1 MNRRYLRGDQSLVR
15 EINLST
21 VLRYLHHD
29 APLSRAG
36 LANLTGLNKT
46 TVSSLV
52 EELLGWGL
60 IREVGLDTS
69 SGGRPATLLDLNPEA
84 GCIIGVALGVDFVS
98 VVLSDFAGQ
107 ILWRRLQETDPAESQ
122 DRTIQSTLQIVD
134 QASGV
139 GRSRGARLLG
149 LGLATPGTVNVKEG
163 LLIFSPNLQW
173 YYVPYRKIFQAHTG
187 LPVIVDN
194 DANAAAQAEHLF
206 GVARN
211 AQNFVSVFAGVG
223 VGGGLFL
230 NGELYRGAGGYAG
243 EIGHTN
249 FMVEAYRRPCR
260 CGSRGCW
267 ETSIAQDSVVERV
280 RARLSVGRNSLVSRL
295 MAEQGSPLTLP
306 LIVQAADANDA
317 ETMEALA
324 ETGSLM
330 GLGVSNLVSI
340 LNPEMVVIGGPLSIA
355 GKYLLPP
362 IEQAVADTTLP
373 EIGQQ
378 VQILLSAFGADASV
392 MGAVALVVESILTDP
407 SSVERFSGMSASD
420 AKGGESKLESS
431 AKQMRG
437 DRLAGGSPLRL

>member
-1 MNRRYLRGDQSLVR
+1 LNRRYLRGDQTLVR

-21 VLRYLHHD
+21 VLRYLHQD

-52 EELLGWGL
+52 EELLDRVL

-84 GCIIGVALGVDFVS
+84 GCIIGVALGVDFIS
-98 VVLSDFAGQ
+98 VVLSDFVGQ
-107 ILWRRLQETDPAESQ
+107 TLWRRRQETDPAESQ
-122 DRTIQSTLQIVD
+122 DRMIQSMLLIVD
-134 QASGV
+134 EAMTAA
-139 GRSRGARLLG
+139 RSSGARLLG

-173 YYVPYRKIFQAHTG
+173 YDVPYRRIFQARTG
-187 LPVIVDN
+187 LSVIVDN

-206 GVARN
+206 GVARK

-267 ETSIAQDSVVERV
+267 ETSIAQDSVIERI

-306 LIVQAADANDA
+306 LIVQAADAGDA
-317 ETMEALA
+317 EALEALT

-330 GLGVSNLVSI
+330 GYGVANLVSTF
-340 LNPEMVVIGGPLSIA
+340 NPEMVVLGGPLSIA

-362 IEQAVADTTLP
+362 VWESIEQTTLP
-373 EIGQQ
+373 EMREQ

-392 MGAVALVVESILTDP
+392 MGAVALVVESILAFP
-407 SSVERFSGMSASD
+407 SRVARNSAGSQRREER
-420 AKGGESKLESS
+420 
-431 AKQMRG
+431 
-437 DRLAGGSPLRL
+437 

>member
-1 MNRRYLRGDQSLVR
+1 MNRRYRTGDQTLVR
-15 EINLST
+15 EINLAT
-21 VLRYLHHD
+21 VLRYLHQD
-29 APLSRAG
+29 GPLSRAG

-46 TVSSLV
+46 TVSSLAQ
-52 EELLGWGL
+52 ELLDRRL
-60 IREVGLDTS
+60 IREVGLDIS

-84 GCIIGVALGVDFVS
+84 GCIIGVALGVDFIS
-98 VVLSDFAGQ
+98 VILSDFVGQ
-107 ILWRRLQETDPAESQ
+107 ILWRRQQETDPAESQ
-122 DRTIQSTLQIVD
+122 GRMIQWMLQIVD
-134 QASGV
+134 EAMTA
-139 GRSRGARLLG
+139 GRSCGAQLLG
-149 LGLATPGTVNVKEG
+149 LGLATPGTVNVEEG

-173 YYVPYRKIFQAHTG
+173 YDVPYRKIFEAHTG

-194 DANAAAQAEHLF
+194 DANAATQAEHLF
-206 GVARN
+206 GVARK

-249 FMVEAYRRPCR
+249 FLMEAYRRPCR

-267 ETSIAQDSVVERV
+267 ETSIAQDSVIERL

-295 MAEQGSPLTLP
+295 MAEQASPLTLP
-306 LIVQAADANDA
+306 LIVQAADADDA
-317 ETMEALA
+317 EAREALA

-330 GLGVSNLVSI
+330 GLGVANLVSI
-340 LNPEMVVIGGPLSIA
+340 FNPEMIVVGGPLSLA

-362 IEQAVADTTLP
+362 IEKAVADTTLP

-392 MGAVALVVESILTDP
+392 MGAVALVIESILTDP
-407 SSVERFSGMSASD
+407 SSVERFSTHVG
-420 AKGGESKLESS
+420 
-431 AKQMRG
+431 R
-437 DRLAGGSPLRL
+437 

>member
-1 MNRRYLRGDQSLVR
+1 
-15 EINLST
+15 
-21 VLRYLHHD
+21 
-29 APLSRAG
+29 
-36 LANLTGLNKT
+36 
-46 TVSSLV
+46 
-52 EELLGWGL
+52 
-60 IREVGLDTS
+60 
-69 SGGRPATLLDLNPEA
+69 
-84 GCIIGVALGVDFVS
+84 
-98 VVLSDFAGQ
+98 
-107 ILWRRLQETDPAESQ
+107 
-122 DRTIQSTLQIVD
+122 
-134 QASGV
+134 
-139 GRSRGARLLG
+139 LLG

-173 YYVPYRKIFQAHTG
+173 YDVPYRKIFQAHTG

-206 GVARN
+206 GVARK

-280 RARLSVGRNSLVSRL
+280 RARLSVGRSSLVSRF

-306 LIVQAADANDA
+306 LIVQAADAGDA
-317 ETMEALA
+317 EALEALT

-330 GLGVSNLVSI
+330 GYGVANLVSTF
-340 LNPEMVVIGGPLSIA
+340 NPEMVVLGGPLSIA

-362 IEQAVADTTLP
+362 VWEAIEQTTLP
-373 EIGQQ
+373 EMREQ

-392 MGAVALVVESILTDP
+392 MGAVALVVESILAYP
-407 SSVERFSGMSASD
+407 SHVARNSGDSWRREER
-420 AKGGESKLESS
+420 
-431 AKQMRG
+431 
-437 DRLAGGSPLRL
+437 